1 VGTGDEQLG
10 MMLLAITEAL
20 ETNGEWE
27 CFPAMMTGFYWRK
40 KPNESSIQ
48 PYPSDVLVRLM
59 VD

>member
-1 VGTGDEQLG
+1 MG
-10 MMLLAITEAL
+10 MLSSDDDWILLE
-20 ETNGEWE
+20 
-27 CFPAMMTGFYWRK
+27 K